1 MKKST
6 PPLSKTHQ
14 ISESDE
20 DVFTRA
26 EWKKVPYWRKKLIL
40 FQAEFNFRY
49 PYWNLLYGRFE
60 SPFSYTSWRAAM
72 PGLLMA
78 LFVGLFA
85 LSLSSENRILLFQN
99 WYIYSAVFFLLFGIL
114 AAIKQ
119 SSNHIYADDYLSVTA
134 FWLHCTWLATI
145 FKIASGLHPYFAIA
159 YLFCFATS
167 LAMINILTCYYFLS
181 LFFKF
186 ARI

>member
-1 MKKST
+1 MNKRSQNKNPQPSEPTYPKFSKSEW
-6 PPLSKTHQ
+6 
-14 ISESDE
+14 ES
-20 DVFTRA
+20 VP
-26 EWKKVPYWRKKLIL
+26 EWKSKYLLI
-40 FQAEFNFRY
+40 QAEFHTTY
-49 PYWNLLYGRFE
+49 PHTYSLFSRFQ
-60 SPFSYTSWRAAM
+60 SPFSYESWRAAM